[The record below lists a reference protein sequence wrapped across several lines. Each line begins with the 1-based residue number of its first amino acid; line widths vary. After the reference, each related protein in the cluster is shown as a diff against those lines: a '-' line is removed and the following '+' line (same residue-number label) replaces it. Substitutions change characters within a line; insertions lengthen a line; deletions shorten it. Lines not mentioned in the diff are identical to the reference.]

1 MKELRPLT
9 PDVKLRAVRKNGSYL
24 HISITSPNY
33 NIYFNIYGGKSLQNV
48 FFEKNRK
55 KIQFALFRKWTLFKS
70 SRLLELTMF
79 FSGFFGSRSETSFS
93 GH

>member
-48 FFEKNRK
+48 FFEKTVK
-55 KIQFALFRKWTLFKS
+55 KFS
-70 SRLLELTMF
+70 SRF
-79 FSGFFGSRSETSFS
+79 FESGLYLNRQGF
-93 GH
+93 